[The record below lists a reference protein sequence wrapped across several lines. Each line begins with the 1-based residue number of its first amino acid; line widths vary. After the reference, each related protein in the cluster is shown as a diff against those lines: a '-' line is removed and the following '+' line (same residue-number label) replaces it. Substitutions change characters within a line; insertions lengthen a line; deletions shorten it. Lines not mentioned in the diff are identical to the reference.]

1 MGCPLNQLPAG
12 HVTEVKTGSCTG
24 TAMNGNMNIDK
35 RVEATT
41 RTGRSAWV
49 TGAGSGIGRSLA
61 LRLAQEGWNVAVSAR
76 TVRDLATLAAEASD
90 RIHPFPLDVTDAEA
104 VLATVVSIEDHLGPL
119 DLAVLNAGSYAR
131 DSAAQFDSAAFRST
145 VEVNL
150 MGSVHC
156 LAAVMPRLLMR
167 RAGHIA
173 VVSSVAGYVGLPG
186 AAAYGAS
193 KAALMNMCEAL
204 YPELAAHNV
213 RLSLIN
219 PGFVDTPLTQKNDF
233 PMPFLISTDAAVDH
247 IMAGLKSR
255 HFEIAFPW
263 KMVLSL
269 KFLAVLPARL
279 RFAVTRRMVRD

>member
-1 MGCPLNQLPAG
+1 
-12 HVTEVKTGSCTG
+12 
-24 TAMNGNMNIDK
+24 MNGNMNVDK
-35 RVEATT
+35 RVEAAT

-104 VLATVVSIEDHLGPL
+104 VLATVASIEDHLGPL
-119 DLAVLNAGSYAR
+119 DLAVLNAGSYAH

-156 LAAVMPRLLMR
+156 LAALMPRMLVR
-167 RAGHIA
+167 RSGHIA

-233 PMPFLISTDAAVDH
+233 PMPFLISTDTAVDH